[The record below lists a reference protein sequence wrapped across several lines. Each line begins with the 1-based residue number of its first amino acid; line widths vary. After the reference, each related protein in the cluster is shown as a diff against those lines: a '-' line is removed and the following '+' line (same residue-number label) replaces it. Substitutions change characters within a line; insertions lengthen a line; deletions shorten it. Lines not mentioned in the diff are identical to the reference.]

1 VAAEDGATRMTAP
14 GAIPE
19 RALPEKSLFG
29 HPRGLTVLFTT
40 EMWERFSYYGMRALL
55 VLYLVHDVLLPGRV
69 EHVLFYAQVKAFYEA
84 LFGPLS
90 VQQLS
95 SWIYGTYTGF
105 IYASPLLGGWIGDN
119 YLGQR
124 KTAVIGIIGMTIGEF
139 MLMSPALL
147 FPALLILIVAGG
159 LFKTNTAAQVGMLYR
174 RGDSRRDRA
183 YSIYYIGVNIGA
195 ALAPLV
201 AGTLGELIGW
211 KYGFGAAGVGLI
223 LALISYFAGWK
234 YLPADGAKTK
244 ATRAARQPLNSKERK
259 SVLSLLM
266 IVIPLVFWWAC
277 YEQQGNVIALFA
289 DANTDRRL
297 IPGLINWEI
306 PVTWFQSFNPIMIF
320 LFTPFL
326 LALWTRQAR
335 ASKEPNS
342 MYKMV
347 AGAVMLGVSYLVL
360 AFAAWHGAHGR
371 VSWLWLGL
379 YFAIITTGEI
389 FLSPISQSL
398 FSKVAPARIASLA
411 MAVVFLPN
419 FLGGG
424 LLQGYIG
431 TYWSTMSHPLFF
443 LAVAAIGFAAA
454 AMLLALEKPLAP
466 YLKMSDDL
474 SP

>member
-1 VAAEDGATRMTAP
+1 M
-14 GAIPE
+14 
-19 RALPEKSLFG
+19 PEKTLFG
-29 HPRGLTVLFTT
+29 HPRGLSVLFAT

-69 EHVLFYAQVKAFYEA
+69 EHVLFYPQVKGFYEA

-124 KTAVIGIIGMTIGEF
+124 KTAVIGIIGMIVGEF

-159 LFKTNTAAQVGMLYR
+159 FFKTNTTAQVGMLYV
-174 RGDSRRDRA
+174 RGDARRDRA
-183 YSIYYIGVNIGA
+183 YSIYYVGVNVGA
-195 ALAPLV
+195 AIAPLV
-201 AGTLGELIGW
+201 AGTLGELVGW
-211 KYGFGAAGVGLI
+211 QYGFGAAGVGLI
-223 LALISYFAGWK
+223 LALAAYFAGWK
-234 YLPADGAKTK
+234 YLPADGVKPRAGRAKAK
-244 ATRAARQPLNSKERK
+244 PLNAQERK
-259 SVLSLLM
+259 SVMSLLL
-266 IVIPLVFWWAC
+266 IVIPLVLWWAC
-277 YEQQGNVIALFA
+277 YEQQGNIIALFA

-306 PVTWFQSFNPIMIF
+306 PVTWFQSFNPVMIF
-320 LFTPFL
+320 VFTPFL
-326 LALWTRQAR
+326 LSLWTRQAR
-335 ASKEPNS
+335 DLKEPNS

-347 AGAVMLGVSYLVL
+347 TGAAMLGVSYLVL
-360 AFAAWHGAHGR
+360 AFAAWHGASSHI
-371 VSWLWLGL
+371 SWLWLGL

-424 LLQGYIG
+424 LLQGYLG
-431 TYWSTMSHPLFF
+431 TYWGRMGHPLFF
-443 LAVAAIGFAAA
+443 VMVAAIGFLAAI
-454 AMLLALEKPLAP
+454 MLWLLEKPLEP
-466 YLKMSDDL
+466 YLKQSHD
-474 SP
+474 